1 MATMKNDNGT
11 IEQAFGFDAKNQ
23 PPADKGIV
31 LPLNFEFSYPE
42 FTTSD
47 EAANAGYN
55 FVALA
60 NTAAKTKAK
69 AAAYQKAISP
79 LKPDVNSPDEVRK
92 RLVNDLM
99 KVGKTQAEAEALVG
113 SL

>member
-1 MATMKNDNGT
+1 MTTKTDKGV
-11 IEQAFGFDAKNQ
+11 IESAFGFDTKNQ
-23 PPADKGIV
+23 PPTDKGVTFPISYD
-31 LPLNFEFSYPE
+31 FSYPE
-42 FTTSD
+42 FTTAE
-47 EAANAGYN
+47 EAANAGFN

-69 AAAYQKAISP
+69 AAQYQKAIAV

>member
-1 MATMKNDNGT
+1 MVTKTDKGT
-11 IEQAFGFDAKNQ
+11 IEQAFGFDNKKQ
-23 PPADKGIV
+23 PPTESGIV
-31 LPLNFEFSYPE
+31 LPFDFTFEYPIYASNE
-42 FTTSD
+42 

>member
-1 MATMKNDNGT
+1 MANKTDKGT
-11 IEQAFGFDAKNQ
+11 IEQAFGFDVKNQ
-23 PPADKGIV
+23 PPTDKGITF
-31 LPLNFEFSYPE
+31 PLNFEFEYPV
-42 FTTSD
+42 FTTAE